1 MCSSK
6 LLQQVGTDQQNH
18 AIVRVDTKYF
28 SKYHA
33 RSIENQIVHLIDII
47 AHGSHRVATA
57 QRTGNLLALCL
68 DTKITAGQY
77 RVSGKDL
84 VV

>member
-1 MCSSK
+1 M
-6 LLQQVGTDQQNH
+6 
-18 AIVRVDTKYF
+18 
-28 SKYHA
+28 
-33 RSIENQIVHLIDII
+33 HLIDII

-84 VV
+84 VVWKVRQSVRIRKTKNAKV